1 VVPERPAGT
10 GGMTEA
16 ELIKL
21 VTPEGM
27 MGVARV

>member
-1 VVPERPAGT
+1 VPERPLGT
-10 GGMTEA
+10 DGMNEDA
-16 ELIKL
+16 LAKL